1 MKEWTANSLLRGK
14 MRARVNSFPIQQL
27 AILGKMSNI
36 ESKLKTTRFWL
47 WLGVTNHA
55 IALAVLALGC
65 AYSGFTCH
73 GQQMKTVLS
82 VYTFTLFTPQIAL
95 EVILLMALFL
105 VSDSLRDFRDNF
117 RPLALFVL
125 SLTLLS
131 LFAIWR

>member
-1 MKEWTANSLLRGK
+1 
-14 MRARVNSFPIQQL
+14 
-27 AILGKMSNI
+27 MSNI
-36 ESKLKTTRFWL
+36 ENKLKTTRFWL
-47 WLGVTNHA
+47 WLGVANHA

-65 AYSGFTCH
+65 AYSGFTCQ

-105 VSDSLRDFRDNF
+105 VSGSMRGARDNL

-125 SLTLLS
+125 SLALLG
-131 LFAIWR
+131 LFAVWR